1 LEVTDMNDITNF
13 RLSKAANDVA
23 DKLVTTGKFDHG
35 TSAAKF
41 AFAYAVKNFY
51 EKFDPSTYVISD
63 SNGSNYSV
71 GSFDDLAPY
80 VKVLYPDTDTPYIYV
95 RALIVFGLIEIGKV
109 IDSGGM
115 LKIYSLCE

>member
-1 LEVTDMNDITNF
+1 MNDITNF

-23 DKLVTTGKFDHG
+23 DKLVATGKFDHG

-51 EKFDPSTYVISD
+51 GKFDPATYAVSD

-71 GSFDDLAPY
+71 GSFDDL
-80 VKVLYPDTDTPYIYV
+80 VLYPDTDTPYIYV

-109 IDSGGM
+109 IESDGM
-115 LKIYSLCE
+115 PKIYSLCE

>member
-1 LEVTDMNDITNF
+1 MNDITNF

-23 DKLVTTGKFDHG
+23 DRLVATGKFDHG

-51 EKFDPSTYVISD
+51 GKFDPESYAASD

-80 VKVLYPDTDTPYIYV
+80 IRVLYPDTDTPYIYV
-95 RALIVFGLIEIGKV
+95 RALIIFGLIEIGKI
-109 IDSGGM
+109 IDAGGM
-115 LKIYSLCE
+115 PKIYSLCE

>member
-1 LEVTDMNDITNF
+1 MNDITNF

-23 DKLVTTGKFDHG
+23 DKLVATGKFDHG
-35 TSAAKF
+35 TTAAKF

-51 EKFDPSTYVISD
+51 GKFDPSTYAVSD

-109 IDSGGM
+109 IDSGEGVKFSVSM
-115 LKIYSLCE
+115 GKILL

>member
-1 LEVTDMNDITNF
+1 MNDITNF

-23 DKLVTTGKFDHG
+23 DRLVATGKFDHG

-51 EKFDPSTYVISD
+51 GEFDPAAYTIPD
-63 SNGSNYSV
+63 KNGSNYSV

-80 VKVLYPDTDTPYIYV
+80 VKILYPDVDDPYIYV
-95 RALIVFGLIEIGKV
+95 QKLIIFGLIEIGKV
-109 IDSGGM
+109 LDVGGIPT
-115 LKIYSLCE
+115 IYSLCE

>member
-1 LEVTDMNDITNF
+1 MNDITNF

-23 DKLVTTGKFDHG
+23 DRLVATGKFDHG

-41 AFAYAVKNFY
+41 AFAYAVNNFY
-51 EKFDPSTYVISD
+51 DTFDPSSYAVSD

-80 VKVLYPDTDTPYIYV
+80 VRVLYPETNTPYIYV
-95 RALIVFGLIEIGKV
+95 RALINFGLIKIGEVIDEIGLSKV
-109 IDSGGM
+109 
-115 LKIYSLCE
+115 YTLCK

>member
-1 LEVTDMNDITNF
+1 MNDITNF

-23 DKLVTTGKFDHG
+23 DKLVATGKFDHG

-51 EKFDPSTYVISD
+51 GKFDPSTYAVSD
-63 SNGSNYSV
+63 SNDSV

-80 VKVLYPDTDTPYIYV
+80 VKVLYPETDTPYIYV

-115 LKIYSLCE
+115 PKIYSLCE

>member
-1 LEVTDMNDITNF
+1 MNDITNL
-13 RLSKAANDVA
+13 RLSKDANDVA
-23 DKLVTTGKFDHG
+23 DRLVATGKFDHG

-51 EKFDPSTYVISD
+51 DEFDPASYSILD
-63 SNGSNYSV
+63 NDGSNYNI

-95 RALIVFGLIEIGKV
+95 RALIVFGLIKIGEL
-109 IDSGGM
+109 IDAGGM
-115 LKIYSLCE
+115 PKIYSLCE